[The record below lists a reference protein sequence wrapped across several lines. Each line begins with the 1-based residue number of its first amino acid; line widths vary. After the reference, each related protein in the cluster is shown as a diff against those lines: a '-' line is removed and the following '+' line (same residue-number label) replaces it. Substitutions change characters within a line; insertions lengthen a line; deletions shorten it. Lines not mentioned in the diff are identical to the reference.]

1 MNVLKKINSMRLARG
16 WSVYHLAVAADL
28 PQSTL
33 INMMNRETLPSLT
46 TLEHICNAFGVTM
59 SEFFRED
66 SDDRAPSEEEEFE
79 RLYRSLTKKQA
90 KLVVQ
95 LMKELN
101 KDQPE
106 AALFKEGK

>member
-16 WSVYHLAVAADL
+16 WSIYHLAAVADL

-33 INMMNRETLPSLT
+33 INMMSRETLPSLA
-46 TLEHICNAFGVTM
+46 TLERLCGAFGVTM

-66 SDDRAPSEEEEFE
+66 ADNTEGEEFE
-79 RLYRSLTKKQA
+79 RLYRKLTQEQA

-95 LMKELN
+95 LMQELS
-101 KDQPE
+101 KAWPGVASPE
-106 AALFKEGK
+106 EKK